1 MALNTVSLLVPRAGN
16 LGIKL
21 AANLLRRTSF
31 RFTKA
36 KVDMLKD
43 MDATAAVDNLFGAV
57 TPAPYIDRPRN
68 YEEPANMD
76 WIPLET
82 NYRESL
88 RRHYTSVW
96 WFQNALLDDS
106 ANHKTAY
113 FLHTIFATTHVG
125 TVVTNNLNKHVS
137 RYLFDHL
144 HVLDW
149 LTGENRTLKEAA
161 FKMTRDNW
169 MLCFLDNRLNSGAG
183 NNITNLNEN
192 YAREF
197 LELFTIG
204 RADMN
209 GNENYLE
216 SDITEAAKI
225 FSGYVCE
232 GVRTNSQEDP
242 DHNQYIG
249 TATPS
254 RHWTGDKDFS
264 NLFSG
269 TNTVTGSSNPD
280 ADDIVDEINQFIDI
294 VFAQRATAENY
305 ALKMYRF
312 YVSNTID
319 AAAEAVIQELAD
331 DLEANG
337 YSYIQTLKLLLSS
350 DYFYSICSADSGGG
364 TILKSPLEILAESM
378 SFFGANLPTIT
389 DVNDVDQMFNHYRKF
404 GTIYMYNDLGENASQ
419 KLFGPPNVAGH
430 PAYHQAPMYDKNWYS
445 PGTLAARYGI
455 ASKLVKFNTNLFTE
469 IDTLAY
475 AHQLLNEGV
484 PVWEAGTLTDLF
496 IEYLSPIEVSTDRR
510 NFIKEL
516 FTFTAAP
523 GGDINWHQEW
533 VHYNG
538 GVDFFGDTVVG
549 DNDEDRVRP
558 HLDALVISILSSQ
571 EFQLK

>member
-1 MALNTVSLLVPRAGN
+1 MASSTVSLLVPRAGN
-16 LGIKL
+16 LGVKL
-21 AANLLRRTSF
+21 AAALIRRTSY

-36 KVDMLKD
+36 KVDQLKD
-43 MDATAAVDNLFGAV
+43 LDATAAVDDLFGADS
-57 TPAPYIDRPRN
+57 PAPYIDRPRN
-68 YEEPANMD
+68 FEESDMD

-82 NYRESL
+82 NSQETL
-88 RRHYTSVW
+88 RRQYTSIW

-113 FLHTIFATTHVG
+113 FLHTIFATTHVN
-125 TVVTNNLNKHVS
+125 TVITNNLNKHVS
-137 RYLFDHL
+137 RYLFDQL
-144 HVLDW
+144 AVLAW

-169 MLCFLDNRLNSGAG
+169 MLCFLDNRQNSGAG

-204 RADMN
+204 IANLAGQD
-209 GNENYLE
+209 NYLE
-216 SDITEAAKI
+216 SDITEAAKV
-225 FSGYVCE
+225 FSGYICE
-232 GVRTNSQEDP
+232 PIRTDSQTDD
-242 DHNQYIG
+242 DHGQYIG

-254 RHWTGDKDFS
+254 RHWTGDKTFS
-264 NLFSG
+264 TLFTG
-269 TNTVTGSSNPD
+269 TNVVTGSSNPT
-280 ADDIVDEINQFIDI
+280 AEDIEDEINQFIDI

-305 ALKMYRF
+305 ATKIYRF
-312 YVSNTID
+312 YVSNNID
-319 AAAEAVIQELAD
+319 ATAEQVIQELAD
-331 DLEANG
+331 DLEAND
-337 YSYIQTLKLLLSS
+337 YAYIQTIKLLLSS
-350 DYFYSICSADSGGG
+350 DYFYSVCAADYGGG
-364 TILKSPLEILAESM
+364 NLLKSPLEILAESM
-378 SFFGANLPTIT
+378 SFFGTNLPEIT
-389 DVNDVDQMFNHYRKF
+389 DVNDVTQMEYHFRKF

-430 PAYHQAPMYDKNWYS
+430 PAYHQPPMYDKNWYS
-445 PGTLAARYGI
+445 PGSLAARYDIG
-455 ASKLVKFNTNLFTE
+455 SKLVKFNTKIYTE

-475 AHQLLNEGV
+475 VHDLLLEGIE
-484 PVWEAGTLTDLF
+484 VWNANTLTDLF
-496 IEYLSPIEVSTDRR
+496 LEYLSPIEISTQRR
-510 NFIKEL
+510 DFIKKL
-516 FTFTAAP
+516 FTFTDSP

-538 GVDFFGDTVVG
+538 GIDYFGDPVTG

>member
-1 MALNTVSLLVPRAGN
+1 MATSTVSLLVPRAGN
-16 LGIKL
+16 LGVKL
-21 AANLLRRTSF
+21 AAALLRRTSF

-36 KVDMLKD
+36 KVDELESLNS
-43 MDATAAVDNLFGAV
+43 TAAVNLLFGSA

-68 YEEPANMD
+68 FDEPNMD

-82 NYRESL
+82 NFFETL
-88 RRHYTSVW
+88 RRQYSAVW

-125 TVVTNNLNKHVS
+125 TVVTNGLNKHVS
-137 RYLFDHL
+137 RYLYDHF

-149 LTGENRTLKEAA
+149 LTGESRTLKEAA
-161 FKMTRDNW
+161 FKITRDNW

-204 RADMN
+204 RADLN
-209 GNENYLE
+209 GNDNYLE
-216 SDITEAAKI
+216 SDITEAAKV

-232 GVRTNSQEDP
+232 FVRTNSEQDN

-249 TATPS
+249 TATPA
-254 RHWTGDKDFS
+254 RHWTGDKSFS

-269 TNTVTGSSNPD
+269 TNVVTGAANPTA
-280 ADDIVDEINQFIDI
+280 ADIEDEINQFIDI

-305 ALKMYRF
+305 ATKIYRY
-312 YVSNTID
+312 YVSNNID
-319 AAAEAVIQELAD
+319 ATAALVIQELAD

-337 YSYIQTLKLLLSS
+337 YSYIQTIKLLLSS
-350 DYFYSICSADSGGG
+350 DYFYSVCASDKGGG
-364 TILKSPLEILAESM
+364 NIMKSPMEILAESM
-378 SFFGANLPTIT
+378 SFFGANLPEIT
-389 DVNDVDQMFNHYRKF
+389 DLNDSSQIFDHFRRF
-404 GTIYMYNDLGENASQ
+404 GTIFMFNDIGENASH

-445 PGTLAARYGI
+445 PGTLASRYGI
-455 ASKLVKFNTNLFTE
+455 ASKLVKFNASIYTE

-475 AHQLLNEGV
+475 VHQLLNEGV
-484 PVWEAGTLTDLF
+484 EVWNATTLTDLF
-496 IEYLSPIEVSTDRR
+496 LEYLSPLTVSTARR
-510 NFIKEL
+510 DFIKQL
-516 FTFTAAP
+516 FTFTEAP
-523 GGDINWHQEW
+523 GGDINWHFEW
-533 VHYNG
+533 VLYNG
-538 GVDFFGDTVVG
+538 GVDPNGNSHAGDG
-549 DNDEDRVRP
+549 DENRVKP
-558 HLDALVISILSSQ
+558 HLDALVISILASQ